1 MVEESQTRRAVAEN
15 PRTSRV
21 RKIVLD
27 AATTILLEQGHQAVT
42 PQAVSKAT
50 RVARSTIYRLWPDR
64 VSLLLETI
72 DTLLAPHH
80 SVPAVG
86 ELTADF
92 QADLTITLESLR
104 RRLSTRPFRAI
115 FAALLDH
122 ANSCGA
128 LIPAQRRFVSGVEA
142 PLREII
148 LAAGER
154 GLLDRSI
161 KLEEAAAQLTGPLF
175 HQHVMLRARITDE
188 LIARTVEG
196 FLATNHVRT
205 DSPAV

>member
-1 MVEESQTRRAVAEN
+1 MAQESQTRGTAAEN

-27 AATTILLEQGHQAVT
+27 AATTLLLEEGHQSVT
-42 PQAVSKAT
+42 PQEVSQAT
-50 RVARSTIYRLWPDR
+50 GVARSTIYRLWPNR

-86 ELTADF
+86 ELTT
-92 QADLTITLESLR
+92 DLTIALESLR
-104 RRLSTRPFRAI
+104 RRLSKRPFRAI

-122 ANSCGA
+122 ANSSSD
-128 LIPAQRRFVSGVEA
+128 LISAQRRFVSGVEA

-148 LAAGER
+148 VAAGDR
-154 GLLDRSI
+154 GQLEQSI
-161 KLEEAAAQLTGPLF
+161 KPEDAAAQLAGPLF

-196 FLATNHVRT
+196 FLASNHVRT
-205 DSPAV
+205 DADAL